1 MPRSPR
7 PEALINTNSSTKGR
21 PVTFLRLFI
30 AAFLLICAPAV
41 VAAHGSGQHVLGVV
55 SAIDATH
62 MEVKTS
68 KGQVVSVRLTDK
80 TQYKVRN
87 LRRPKSPPQVGDRV
101 VVEAEKGAN
110 GLTATEVHY
119 SDSQPKAAQ

>member
-1 MPRSPR
+1 MPQRKD
-7 PEALINTNSSTKGR
+7 L

-30 AAFLLICAPAV
+30 FALFLICGPALV
-41 VAAHGSGQHVLGVV
+41 SAHGTGQHVLGVV

-62 MEVKTS
+62 MEIKTP
-68 KGQVVSVRLTDK
+68 KGQIVSVRLTDK

-101 VVEAEKGAN
+101 VVEAEKGTD

>member
-1 MPRSPR
+1 M
-7 PEALINTNSSTKGR
+7 
-21 PVTFLRLFI
+21 TFLRLML
-30 AAFLLICAPAV
+30 AALLFLSAPAF

-55 SAIDATH
+55 AAIDSTH
-62 MEVKTS
+62 IEVKTP

-101 VVEAEKGAN
+101 VVEAEKGAD

>member
-1 MPRSPR
+1 
-7 PEALINTNSSTKGR
+7 
-21 PVTFLRLFI
+21 VTFLRLFL
-30 AAFLLICAPAV
+30 AALLLICAPTV

-62 MEVKTS
+62 IEIKTP
-68 KGQVVSVRLTDK
+68 KGQIVSVRITDK

-101 VVEAEKGAN
+101 VIEAEKGTD

>member
-1 MPRSPR
+1 M
-7 PEALINTNSSTKGR
+7 
-21 PVTFLRLFI
+21 TFLRLFI
-30 AAFLLICAPAV
+30 AALLLICAPAV

-62 MEVKTS
+62 IEIKTP
-68 KGQVVSVRLTDK
+68 KGLLVSVRLTDK
-80 TQYKVRN
+80 TQYKVKN

-101 VVEAEKGAN
+101 VVEAEKGAD
-110 GLTATEVHY
+110 GLIATEVHY

>member
-1 MPRSPR
+1 
-7 PEALINTNSSTKGR
+7 
-21 PVTFLRLFI
+21 LFI
-30 AAFLLICAPAV
+30 AAVLLISAPAL

-62 MEVKTS
+62 IEVKTP
-68 KGQVVSVRLTDK
+68 KGQLVSLRLTDK

-101 VVEAEKGAN
+101 VVEAEKDAD
-110 GLTATEVHY
+110 GLIATEVHY
-119 SDSQPKAAQ
+119 SDSKPKAAQ

>member
-1 MPRSPR
+1 M
-7 PEALINTNSSTKGR
+7 
-21 PVTFLRLFI
+21 TFLRLFI
-30 AAFLLICAPAV
+30 FALLLVCAPAL

-62 MEVKTS
+62 MEVKTP
-68 KGQVVSVRLTDK
+68 KGQIVSVRLTDK

-101 VVEAEKGAN
+101 VIEAEKGTD

-119 SDSQPKAAQ
+119 SDSQPKTAQ